1 MKGIASRDILLL
13 LLTSFL
19 VMLVLVIPFLA
30 EDKKA
35 DDSRKGTIIV
45 DLYWD
50 DDNKSD
56 VDLWVRGPD
65 NIPVGYSN
73 KGGPL
78 FNLIRDDLG
87 SVTDVSGLNQETT
100 LSTGFVPG
108 KYTVNVHLYRLVDSP
123 PSGKVIVSVK
133 PAPGA
138 NAKQYLFTEFT
149 LKAANQQ
156 ITLFNFELAADKS
169 LVPGSVNNIPV
180 KLR

>member
-19 VMLVLVIPFLA
+19 VMLALVVPFLA
-30 EDKKA
+30 EDDNK
-35 DDSRKGTIIV
+35 DDARKGTVIV

-50 DDNKSD
+50 NDNKSD

-65 NIPVGYSN
+65 QIPVGYSN

-87 SVTDVSGLNQETT
+87 STADISGLNQETT
-100 LSTGFVPG
+100 ISTGFVEG
-108 KYTVNVHLYRLVDSP
+108 KYTVNVHLYRLSGSP
-123 PSGKVIVSVK
+123 PSGHVVVSLK
-133 PAPGA
+133 KDAKA
-138 NAKQYLFTEFT
+138 NARQILHGKFT
-149 LKAANQQ
+149 LDKTDQQ
-156 ITLFNFELAADKS
+156 ITLFNFRFDKDKN
-169 LVPGSVNNIPV
+169 LVAGSVNNIPV